1 MYRGKEGEQRTENG
15 LSYDVVTSL
24 VQGLDK
30 QGYRL
35 YCDNF
40 YTSATLFRFLKLNGI
55 EACETA
61 VTNRLE
67 PYIIKILCKASV
79 ERGEGRWF
87 RDGELVHILW

>member
-15 LSYDVVTSL
+15 LSYVVTSL

-40 YTSATLFRFLKLNGI
+40 YTSATLFRFL
-55 EACETA
+55 
-61 VTNRLE
+61 
-67 PYIIKILCKASV
+67 
-79 ERGEGRWF
+79 
-87 RDGELVHILW
+87 